1 MENTQEYE
9 IKRELGSGCFG
20 YVFEAINLRTKQRVA
35 IKRIEKVGKQLSREY
50 EILNELKNVPHCV
63 SLLDCFYTKSKKDKL
78 VQNLVFEFLSNNLED
93 LIKEARKNQRR
104 VINYYHQL
112 N

>member
-1 MENTQEYE
+1 MQSTQEYE

-20 YVFEAINLRTKQRVA
+20 YVFEAINIRTGERVA

-63 SLLDCFYTKSKKDKL
+63 SLIDCFYTKSKKNKL

-93 LIKEARKNQRR
+93 LIKDFRKSNKK
-104 VINYYHQL
+104 VKKIF
-112 N
+112 